1 MSLKG
6 YLFLMSLGTCFCWV
20 AWVFVILNIAPAD
33 AGTTGMLF
41 FYSSFFL
48 AIVGTFSVLGF
59 AIRQKLIKNEDAV
72 MRHARH
78 TFRQSIFVGLLAV
91 STLYLLASDL
101 FAWWN
106 FVLLVL
112 LFLALEGI
120 VFTKRK
126 FNNVDYV

>member
-1 MSLKG
+1 
-6 YLFLMSLGTCFCWV
+6 MSLGTCFCWV
-20 AWVFVILNIAPAD
+20 AWAFVILNIAPAD

-41 FYSSFFL
+41 FYSSLFL

-59 AIRQKLIKNEDAV
+59 VIRQKLIKNEDAV

-78 TFRQSIFVGLLAV
+78 TFRQSIFIGLLAV
-91 STLYLLASDL
+91 ITLYLLASDL